1 MSVNGIER
9 SAGLF
14 GPAASTAADIAST
27 QEDQDMFLELMVA
40 QLRYQDPMNPAD
52 SGEFLTQ
59 NATFTMLQTM
69 QTVSDQTAMLVSAQL
84 AFGAAQMTGQ
94 QVQWYDADGSS
105 RTGVVSSASFQA
117 TGPVLRLTDGTEV
130 PMTSVVTVAEPGTT
144 LDDLPPLTTGDE
156 TATQSST
163 QTTTA

>member
-1 MSVNGIER
+1 MSVNGIES

-14 GPAASTAADIAST
+14 GPAASTAADRAST
-27 QEDQDMFLELMVA
+27 QQDQDMFLELMVA

-84 AFGAAQMTGQ
+84 AFGAAQMTGR

-105 RTGVVSSASFQA
+105 RTGVVSSASFSA
-117 TGPVLRLTDGTEV
+117 TGPVLRLTDGTEL
-130 PMTSVVTVAEPGTT
+130 PMTSVVTVADPGTT
-144 LDDLPPLTTGDE
+144 LDDLPPRTAEDE
-156 TATQSST
+156 TATT
-163 QTTTA
+163 TGQTTV